1 MVRTMRV
8 FAMPGRP
15 MRSAWPFCQNAHENL
30 IEESS
35 WPTMTLPTSRRI
47 WSARSRIFST
57 RASSSELA
65 GDFVAPPGGAASA

>member
-1 MVRTMRV
+1 
-8 FAMPGRP
+8 
-15 MRSAWPFCQNAHENL
+15 MRSAWHLQNAHENL
-30 IEESS
+30 IEDIE
-35 WPTMTLPTSRRI
+35 LADDDFATSRRI